1 MGVSS
6 CSYHSVR
13 TRFALSALLALSVS
27 TVLLAPPALAQATRV
42 IFLHHS
48 TGESLIEEG
57 DVREGLT
64 ALGHEF
70 FDHGYNDDGLRL
82 ADGSYTGTHFDVPG
96 DNTDPDG
103 FAEIFAQPLHDPP
116 DNAFS
121 HLMQYD
127 VIAFKSCFPASNIG
141 DDAQLAQYRSY
152 YLSIRDRV
160 DQYPGKLFIVLTPP
174 PQVPNN
180 SDAEEATRA
189 RAFANWLKSEE
200 YRAGRSNV
208 FVFDFFDI
216 LAGPDSFLRPEYR
229 VDEYDGHPNERANRE
244 IGPVFVD
251 FIDQAIGAFRT
262 EGPPP
267 QVAEPTPSEQGAAP
281 PSDPPQETT
290 EPPDPVTSPAS
301 SMIQDFESGSGGWEA
316 DAGGEGSS
324 LECAPDG
331 GAYHSGTSSLLF
343 QYALGSDGWGYC
355 GRSFEEL
362 RDWSGSN
369 GLSIW
374 IHSDEPGQRL
384 VLMMFAGELDA
395 AAPYEAAF
403 ETSSGNADGWAEHTF
418 PWEDFVLAAWADEGG
433 PSELDP
439 SRVVGLGFSF
449 GEEGVASD
457 GNLRVDDIRLSA
469 ERAGTEPAP
478 VATAIPA
485 PESDEPVEED
495 TLSGG
500 GSGAC
505 CGATM
510 TLPLAALLMPLMRR
524 NRKNTPPG

>member
-1 MGVSS
+1 MGFLP
-6 CSYHSVR
+6 CSHHSVR
-13 TRFALSALLALSVS
+13 THFALSALLVLSVS
-27 TVLLAPPALAQATRV
+27 TVLFAPPALAQATR
-42 IFLHHS
+42 ILFLHHS

-64 ALGHEF
+64 ALGYEF

-82 ADGSYTGTHFDVPG
+82 ADGSYTGTHYDVPG

-116 DNAFS
+116 DNTFS

-127 VIAFKSCFPASNIG
+127 VIAFKSCFPVSNIG
-141 DDAQLAQYRSY
+141 DDAQLRQYKSY

-189 RAFANWLKSEE
+189 RAFASWLKSDE
-200 YRAGRSNV
+200 YLAGHSNV
-208 FVFDFFDI
+208 FVFDFFDL

-229 VDEYDGHPNERANRE
+229 VDEYDAHPNERANRE

-251 FIDQAIGAFRT
+251 FIDQVTGAFRG

-267 QVAEPTPSEQGAAP
+267 EMAEPTPSEQEATQPPGPATSP
-281 PSDPPQETT
+281 PSSVLE
-290 EPPDPVTSPAS
+290 
-301 SMIQDFESGSGGWEA
+301 DFESGSGVWEA
-316 DAGGEGSS
+316 DAGEDSS
-324 LECAPDG
+324 LECAPDDGASHG
-331 GAYHSGTSSLLF
+331 GATSLLIK
-343 QYALGSDGWGYC
+343 YAIGPDGWGYC

-369 GLSIW
+369 GLSMW
-374 IHSDEPGQRL
+374 IHSDEPGQGL
-384 VLMMFAGELDA
+384 VLMVFAGELDA

-403 ETSSGNADGWAEHTF
+403 ETPGGSADSWVEVTF
-418 PWEDFVLAAWADEGG
+418 PWEDLVLAEWADAGG

-439 SRVVGLGFSF
+439 SRVVGLGFSL

-457 GNLRVDDIRLSA
+457 GSLRVDDIHLGA
-469 ERAGTEPAP
+469 DWAGTEPGP
-478 VATAIPA
+478 VATAVAA
-485 PESDEPVEED
+485 PQSDEPVEED
-495 TLSGG
+495 ASSEGESG
-500 GSGAC
+500 SC
-505 CGATM
+505 CGAAL
-510 TLPLAALLMPLMRR
+510 TLPLAALIVPLVRR
-524 NRKNTPPG
+524 NRKDTVPG